1 MLYYESKKNIMEETF
16 MNDILIKISE
26 KYIKNLKNQSP
37 EDKESNII
45 YGKILNILEKNPELN
60 LFGLLTELNK
70 GKTFYE
76 KNKVRNRR
84 DRLTNLEIL
93 IKNANTIVDNLL
105 EGDEES
111 LKKVER
117 SLDRSDIYRDRMAIN
132 ILLTEFP
139 SPALHEVYYT
149 IKNDQCKK
157 FLLEVIEEI
166 K

>member
-1 MLYYESKKNIMEETF
+1 

-93 IKNANTIVDNLL
+93 IKNANTIIDNLL

-139 SPALHEVYYT
+139 SPALQEVYYT